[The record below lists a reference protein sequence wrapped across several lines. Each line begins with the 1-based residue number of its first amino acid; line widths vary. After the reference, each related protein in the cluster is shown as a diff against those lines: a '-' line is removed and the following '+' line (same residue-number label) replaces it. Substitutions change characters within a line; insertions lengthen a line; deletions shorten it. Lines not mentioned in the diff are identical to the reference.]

1 MPHKSEPQYWPPLSS
16 NKPDSVFSLWSLY
29 TGTFKEPGWKAGGWM
44 PLELVSS
51 CRGLGEASQHLR
63 VKGEVAEQRS
73 CGVLTLSVLE

>member
-1 MPHKSEPQYWPPLSS
+1 
-16 NKPDSVFSLWSLY
+16 
-29 TGTFKEPGWKAGGWM
+29 M